1 VKEDDAEQ
9 GNKVQN
15 HTIIKR
21 AKNQV
26 NVSVKIYTKNG
37 KNKKRKGKKKKKPP
51 EEPKEEF
58 DPNALLDALF
68 SFIGVSSKNNPSEII
83 QTQYNMGMFE
93 QQCHNSR
100 QTAGTITRL
109 PGATDSIRQFSETLS
124 SRSSQRDFNQS
135 SLKQSITEDSNL
147 QPLPELL
154 PVSCGYFKNILL
166 KILLKQ
172 RKQVVKYLLLDTEG
186 RAFDQLLKYVRYH
199 SLADLLMELMQL
211 SVVYQ
216 QPSDVGAASSV
227 YDTGDGAQREG
238 SSLVDDNDDDTDEKK
253 DPQDGPKMT
262 GEQAQMYKILQEKK
276 HMVIDN
282 LIGVLGHRNQGSIED
297 SLNATQILIE
307 MVELEKTFEIFMMNK
322 AEKVG
327 TIIELALDC
336 SNAHNQ
342 QYLLQILVAIGKQVK
357 QSNESQTVFRDL
369 DEDGQETTNE
379 NKKNQQFDPSLPQ
392 NQNTLKF
399 LE

>member
-1 VKEDDAEQ
+1 M
-9 GNKVQN
+9 
-15 HTIIKR
+15 
-21 AKNQV
+21 
-26 NVSVKIYTKNG
+26 SVKIYTKNG

>member
-1 VKEDDAEQ
+1 M
-9 GNKVQN
+9 
-15 HTIIKR
+15 
-21 AKNQV
+21 
-26 NVSVKIYTKNG
+26 SVKIYTKNG

-399 LE
+399 LEQVQKQDLLSNLLLNIT

>member
-1 VKEDDAEQ
+1 MKEDDAEQ

>member
-1 VKEDDAEQ
+1 M
-9 GNKVQN
+9 
-15 HTIIKR
+15 
-21 AKNQV
+21 
-26 NVSVKIYTKNG
+26 SVKIYTKNG

-357 QSNESQTVFRDL
+357 QSHESQTVFRDL

>member
-1 VKEDDAEQ
+1 MLA
-9 GNKVQN
+9 
-15 HTIIKR
+15 
-21 AKNQV
+21 
-26 NVSVKIYTKNG
+26 
-37 KNKKRKGKKKKKPP
+37 
-51 EEPKEEF
+51 
-58 DPNALLDALF
+58 
-68 SFIGVSSKNNPSEII
+68 
-83 QTQYNMGMFE
+83 
-93 QQCHNSR
+93 
-100 QTAGTITRL
+100 
-109 PGATDSIRQFSETLS
+109 
-124 SRSSQRDFNQS
+124 
-135 SLKQSITEDSNL
+135 KQSITEDSNL

-282 LIGVLGHRNQGSIED
+282 LIGVLGHRNQGNIED

>member
-1 VKEDDAEQ
+1 MKEDDAEQ

-154 PVSCGYFKNILL
+154 PVSCGYFK
-166 KILLKQ
+166 
-172 RKQVVKYLLLDTEG
+172 
-186 RAFDQLLKYVRYH
+186 
-199 SLADLLMELMQL
+199 M
-211 SVVYQ
+211 
-216 QPSDVGAASSV
+216 
-227 YDTGDGAQREG
+227 
-238 SSLVDDNDDDTDEKK
+238 
-253 DPQDGPKMT
+253 
-262 GEQAQMYKILQEKK
+262 
-276 HMVIDN
+276 
-282 LIGVLGHRNQGSIED
+282 
-297 SLNATQILIE
+297 
-307 MVELEKTFEIFMMNK
+307 
-322 AEKVG
+322 
-327 TIIELALDC
+327 
-336 SNAHNQ
+336 
-342 QYLLQILVAIGKQVK
+342 
-357 QSNESQTVFRDL
+357 
-369 DEDGQETTNE
+369 
-379 NKKNQQFDPSLPQ
+379 
-392 NQNTLKF
+392 
-399 LE
+399 